1 MFSKTQQEKGPRPK
15 EERARNGAP
24 SLWLGYAPTGGR
36 INLRHVEMRQRVLV
50 TGRRADEMAALLAYA
65 GREAGLRTLVL
76 DLDGNISD
84 RVSGYFESYDY
95 TCFLYDAFLLEEDDA
110 TRHSQLLA
118 AAYTT
123 ALDLT
128 SEEEAIMMA
137 ALHKLARGDIMASP
151 AVLFEAIGTVEGFRG
166 FYVEKLQ
173 GRIGAVKYLESAEN
187 GSLRSLMSLGSSLI
201 SFRSASYPQAMEI
214 AAAAFVAKLLSVIQ
228 SAKTA
233 PDLVIISG
241 AHRVFRA
248 LPKVGHSN
256 RLLTELLESR
266 TTFILAC
273 DERQFLSQ
281 LGQDAFPFKIM
292 SSDAWNEGVEG
303 RWKGNPREPVLPNSY
318 VMADGHFG
326 HQRTLVARSF
336 EPKRA
341 ELRKGPAVVES
352 NMAHN
357 DGLTL
362 IVLDDIKRYGA
373 STRASLI
380 EFLSGE
386 YGADAA
392 QHELDRLHSQGHITL
407 QEKEVRPGGPPMMV
421 YALTSSG
428 ETLLEALGQ

>member
-1 MFSKTQQEKGPRPK
+1 MSNSSQKATLRPK
-15 EERARNGAP
+15 VSETEGRAPA
-24 SLWLGYAPTGGR
+24 LWLGYAPTGGR
-36 INLRHVEMRQRVLV
+36 VSLRHVEMRQRLLV

-65 GREAGLRTLVL
+65 GREAGLRTIVL

-84 RVSGYFESYDY
+84 RVSGYCESYDY
-95 TCFLYDAFLLEEDDA
+95 TCYLYDAFLLEEDDA

-118 AAYTT
+118 AAYTA
-123 ALDLT
+123 ALDLS

-214 AAAAFVAKLLSVIQ
+214 AAAAFVAKLLSVMQ
-228 SAKTA
+228 SAKTV

-241 AHRVFRA
+241 AHRIFRA
-248 LPKVGHSN
+248 LPKVDHSN

-266 TTFILAC
+266 TTFVLAS

-281 LGQDAFPFKIM
+281 QVQDAFPFKIL
-292 SSDAWNEGVEG
+292 SSDAWNEGVRE
-303 RWKGNPREPVLPNSY
+303 RWKGNAREPVLPNSY

-326 HQRTLVARSF
+326 HQRTLIARTF
-336 EPKRA
+336 EPRRA
-341 ELRKGPAVVES
+341 ELRKGPPVVEA
-352 NMAHN
+352 NRTHD

-386 YGADAA
+386 YGAERV

-407 QEKEVRPGGPPMMV
+407 QEKEVRPGGPPMLV
-421 YALTSSG
+421 YALTPSG
-428 ETLLEALGQ
+428 ETLLEALAQ